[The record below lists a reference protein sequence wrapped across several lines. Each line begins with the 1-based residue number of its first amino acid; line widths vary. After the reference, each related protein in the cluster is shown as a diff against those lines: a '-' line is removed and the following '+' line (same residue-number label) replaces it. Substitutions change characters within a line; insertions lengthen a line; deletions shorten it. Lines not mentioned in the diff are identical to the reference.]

1 MSLTE
6 NDLKNIETVIKKN
19 SDDVKDTVEFLI
31 EKSEQNLEIKFDK
44 KFEKL
49 EEDFDKK
56 LEKFEESF
64 DNKLEKLED
73 RIVTRINTEISDIAE
88 TTREVLA
95 KIDNHEQRIVKL
107 ETKTSHL

>member
-1 MSLTE
+1 MSLTKKDL
-6 NDLKNIETVIKKN
+6 NDIQEV
-19 SDDVKDTVEFLI
+19 VKDTVEFLI
-31 EKSEQNLEIKFDK
+31 EKSEQNIEIKFDNKFEIFEEKFDK
-44 KFEKL
+44 KLEKL

-56 LEKFEESF
+56 LDKF
-64 DNKLEKLED
+64 ED

-107 ETKTSHL
+107 ETKASHL